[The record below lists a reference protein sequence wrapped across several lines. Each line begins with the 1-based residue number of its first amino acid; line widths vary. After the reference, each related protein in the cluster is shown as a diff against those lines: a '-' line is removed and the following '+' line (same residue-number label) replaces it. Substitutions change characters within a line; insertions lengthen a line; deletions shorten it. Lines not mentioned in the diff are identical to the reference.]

1 MSIVYGLLIAATI
14 PVVVYFVF
22 KFGRYGWLQGQNLFD
37 REQQPSSKESEECI
51 VTGKQ
56 IGRAHV

>member
-37 REQQPSSKESEECI
+37 REQQPSSKESEEY
-51 VTGKQ
+51 
-56 IGRAHV
+56 RDY